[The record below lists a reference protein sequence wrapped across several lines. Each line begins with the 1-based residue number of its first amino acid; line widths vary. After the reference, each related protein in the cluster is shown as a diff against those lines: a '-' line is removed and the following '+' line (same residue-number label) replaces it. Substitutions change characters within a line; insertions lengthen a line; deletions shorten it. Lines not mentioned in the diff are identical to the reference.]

1 MSAPLSVLQKAE
13 RLQAEARRLNE
24 GEKGEEEARRISER
38 ISVLH
43 NQLMSLQRR
52 LRIARSLMAQPAAGD
67 IDLSGLDTGLAAF
80 TRHCEGGG
88 LPPNP
93 AFTRASTAVQK
104 VADRI
109 AQDSQEAWRQWTQAQ
124 LAALQMARQAMLSLQ
139 DQARAKALHQDLI
152 KTARADVDAVV
163 ITLFANAHAELA
175 ELLETAPPPPEGLQT
190 LLDRLASGTA
200 LLLSDITDEEIALL
214 RRVDLDADLEVRRRR
229 T

>member
-24 GEKGEEEARRISER
+24 GEKGEEEARRISQR
-38 ISVLH
+38 IGGLH
-43 NQLMSLQRR
+43 NELMALQRS
-52 LRIARSLMAQPAAGD
+52 LRIARALMAQPAAGD

-80 TRHCEGGG
+80 TRQCEGG

-93 AFTRASTAVQK
+93 AFTRASTAVHK

-139 DQARAKALHQDLI
+139 DQARAKTLHQDLT
-152 KTARADVDAVV
+152 KTARADVDAAV
-163 ITLFANAHAELA
+163 ITLFAHAHAELV
-175 ELLETAPPPPEGLQT
+175 ELLETAPAPPEGLQT

>member
-1 MSAPLSVLQKAE
+1 MTAPLSVLQKAE

-43 NQLMSLQRR
+43 NQLMALQRR
-52 LRIARSLMAQPAAGD
+52 LRVARSLMAQSAAGD

-80 TRHCEGGG
+80 TRQCEGG
-88 LPPNP
+88 LPPNA

-109 AQDSQEAWRQWTQAQ
+109 AHDSQEAWRQWTQAQ
-124 LAALQMARQAMLSLQ
+124 LAALQMARQAILSLQ
-139 DQARAKALHQDLI
+139 DQARAKALHQDLT
-152 KTARADVDAVV
+152 KTARAEVDAAV

-175 ELLETAPPPPEGLQT
+175 ELLDSAPPPPEGLQV

>member
-38 ISVLH
+38 ISVLR
-43 NQLMSLQRR
+43 NELMALQRG
-52 LRIARSLMAQPAAGD
+52 LRIARSLMAQPGAGD
-67 IDLSGLDTGLAAF
+67 VDLSGLDTGLAAF
-80 TRHCEGGG
+80 TRQCEGG

-93 AFTRASTAVQK
+93 AFTRASTAVRK
-104 VADRI
+104 VSDRI
-109 AQDSQEAWRQWTQAQ
+109 SHDTLESWRQWTQAQ

-139 DQARAKALHQDLI
+139 DQTRAKALLQDLT
-152 KTARADVDAVV
+152 KTARADVEAAG

-175 ELLETAPPPPEGLQT
+175 ELLDSAPPPPEGLQT
-190 LLDRLASGTA
+190 LLDRLASGTF
-200 LLLSDITDEEIALL
+200 LLLCDITDEEIALL

>member
-1 MSAPLSVLQKAE
+1 MSAPLSVLEKAE
-13 RLQAEARRLNE
+13 HLQAEARRLNE

-38 ISVLH
+38 ISVLY
-43 NQLMSLQRR
+43 NQLMALKRR
-52 LRIARSLMAQPAAGD
+52 LHIARSLMAQPAAGD

-80 TRHCEGGG
+80 TRQCEGG

-109 AQDSQEAWRQWTQAQ
+109 AHDSQEAWRLWTRSQ
-124 LAALQMARQAMLSLQ
+124 LAALQMARQVMLSLQ
-139 DQARAKALHQDLI
+139 DQARAKALYQDLT
-152 KTARADVDAVV
+152 KTTRADVDAAVT
-163 ITLFANAHAELA
+163 ILFANAHAELA
-175 ELLETAPPPPEGLQT
+175 ELLDSAPPPPEGLQT

-214 RRVDLDADLEVRRRR
+214 RRVALDSDLEVRRRR